1 MLKFRLGS
9 ALALLGILA
18 ALIFAR
24 YAQLAFASSSTA
36 LGEESLEGERGRIVD
51 RNGLTL
57 AMDVPKYDIS
67 VWKPSADKAAFESEI
82 PELAVLTGMPADSIR
97 NRFKDGSQNFFYLAR
112 RLPADKAT
120 VLIAA
125 KKMGKFK
132 GVQVEEISGRLYPEG
147 RLASH
152 LIGFTGEG
160 NVGLDGIEV
169 KYNAELNPKPR
180 KTEDGTGRLA
190 DPSIKLPQGDR
201 VFLSI
206 DANLQ
211 HMIEDILE
219 DTVKANGAEAAL
231 AVAMDVH
238 SGELLCY
245 AAEPGFD
252 PNNYSAYDAETR
264 RDLLSL
270 YSYEPGSVFKLFSM
284 ASILDMGAITPNTIF
299 DCDGAY
305 RKTLPSGE
313 KIIIKDLGVY
323 GKQNLAG
330 VLALSSNAGV
340 GYASDRVTEQD
351 LYQRLMSFGFGTR
364 TGVGLSGESPGSLRE
379 PEKWSGRSKPTIAIG
394 QEVMVS
400 ALQMISA
407 AAAIAN
413 GGLLLK
419 PTTVGRIESADG
431 ELLFQHEPQVLR
443 RVVSE
448 TSAKAILDAMEHTA
462 SLQGTGWRAKVPDIR
477 MAVKTGTAQMID
489 PKTRAYSDKDYIA
502 STLGIFPADKPRI
515 ALYIVIIKPRGAS
528 YLGGQIAAPV
538 LRQAAEAV
546 LSTLDI
552 ERGKTPVVVHGGTL
566 HMPEEKEASVGETM
580 PDLTG
585 YSKRSLLPLL
595 ERKDLRV
602 SISGDGYVVSQQPAP
617 GATISQGSTIT
628 LRLK

>member
-201 VFLSI
+201 V
-206 DANLQ
+206 
-211 HMIEDILE
+211 
-219 DTVKANGAEAAL
+219 
-231 AVAMDVH
+231 
-238 SGELLCY
+238 
-245 AAEPGFD
+245 
-252 PNNYSAYDAETR
+252 
-264 RDLLSL
+264 
-270 YSYEPGSVFKLFSM
+270 
-284 ASILDMGAITPNTIF
+284 
-299 DCDGAY
+299 
-305 RKTLPSGE
+305 
-313 KIIIKDLGVY
+313 
-323 GKQNLAG
+323 
-330 VLALSSNAGV
+330 
-340 GYASDRVTEQD
+340 
-351 LYQRLMSFGFGTR
+351 
-364 TGVGLSGESPGSLRE
+364 
-379 PEKWSGRSKPTIAIG
+379 
-394 QEVMVS
+394 
-400 ALQMISA
+400 
-407 AAAIAN
+407 
-413 GGLLLK
+413 
-419 PTTVGRIESADG
+419 
-431 ELLFQHEPQVLR
+431 
-443 RVVSE
+443 
-448 TSAKAILDAMEHTA
+448 
-462 SLQGTGWRAKVPDIR
+462 
-477 MAVKTGTAQMID
+477 
-489 PKTRAYSDKDYIA
+489 
-502 STLGIFPADKPRI
+502 
-515 ALYIVIIKPRGAS
+515 
-528 YLGGQIAAPV
+528 
-538 LRQAAEAV
+538 
-546 LSTLDI
+546 
-552 ERGKTPVVVHGGTL
+552 
-566 HMPEEKEASVGETM
+566 
-580 PDLTG
+580 
-585 YSKRSLLPLL
+585 
-595 ERKDLRV
+595 
-602 SISGDGYVVSQQPAP
+602 
-617 GATISQGSTIT
+617 
-628 LRLK
+628 

>member
-24 YAQLAFASSSTA
+24 YAQLAFASSSQS
-36 LGEESLEGERGRIVD
+36 LGTEPLTGERGRIVD

-67 VWKPSADKAAFESEI
+67 IWKPSTDRKDFESEI
-82 PELAVLTGMPADSIR
+82 PELAKLTGVPADSLSAR
-97 NRFKDGSQNFFYLAR
+97 YKDGNQNFFYLAR

-120 VLIAA
+120 ALIAA
-125 KKMGKFK
+125 KKQGRFK

-160 NVGLDGIEV
+160 NFGLDGIEV
-169 KYNAELNPKPR
+169 KYNTELNPKPR
-180 KTEDGTGRLA
+180 KAEDGTGRLA

-201 VFLSI
+201 ISLSI

-211 HMIEDILE
+211 HMIEDILQ

-231 AVAMDVH
+231 AIAMDVH

-245 AAEPGFD
+245 AAEPSFD
-252 PNNYSAYDAETR
+252 PNNYAAYDAEAR

-284 ASILDMGAITPNTIF
+284 ASILDMGAITPNTVF

-313 KIIIKDLGVY
+313 KIVIKDLGVY

-340 GYASDRVTEQD
+340 GYASDRVSEQD
-351 LYQRLMSFGFGTR
+351 LYQRLISFGFGER

-407 AAAIAN
+407 ASAIAN

-419 PTTVGRIESADG
+419 PTTVSRIESADG

-448 TSAKAILDAMEHTA
+448 TSARAILDAMEHTA

-502 STLGIFPADKPRI
+502 STLGIFPADKPKV

-546 LSTLDI
+546 LSTMEI
-552 ERGKTPVVVHGGTL
+552 ERGKTPVLVHGGTL
-566 HMPEEKEASVGETM
+566 RMPEERVASVGETM
-580 PDLTG
+580 PDLKG

-617 GATISQGSTIT
+617 GATLGEGSKII